1 MGIIE
6 FLTTDRPTKQV
17 PKAVSIIAEI
27 VLAIGAGIGIAFWL
41 LSYKDFIFMP
51 EYMYFVVFGAGVPA
65 ILFSFGIVI
74 KYWIHTANVKKS
86 RKKSEKNNMKT
97 FAAEEAKIMQKA
109 APQKDEK
116 TTTVKIQKES
126 KTTEKPSKA
135 EDKKATVDMKV
146 VEEESDE
153 IVKEAEQFVEEKET
167 VGKTKVAEEVK
178 TDEDVF
184 EKQKD
189 QLVLAKSEF
198 EQANAELAEL
208 SNKYSKQPA
217 KESKSKIVAETDE
230 EKELVKKLRRQ
241 VKTNEKNIEALKE
254 MLETATNSVE
264 KKNLQEKIA
273 KLEEKNNELKAKI

>member
-6 FLTTDRPTKQV
+6 FLTKDRPTKEV
-17 PKAVSIIAEI
+17 PKVVSIIAEI
-27 VLAIGAGIGIAFWL
+27 ILAIGAGIGIAFWL

-74 KYWIHTANVKKS
+74 KYWIHVSKEKKA
-86 RKKSEKNNMKT
+86 RKRSEKNNMKT

-109 APQKDEK
+109 APQKEEK
-116 TTTVKIQKES
+116 HTAA
-126 KTTEKPSKA
+126 KTP
-135 EDKKATVDMKV
+135 KATKEVKETKV
-146 VEEESDE
+146 VEEPK
-153 IVKEAEQFVEEKET
+153 VVATEE
-167 VGKTKVAEEVK
+167 VAEEVAEVEEVEQVEEK
-178 TDEDVF
+178 KETTF
-184 EKQKD
+184 EEQKD
-189 QLVLAKSEF
+189 QLILAKSEF
-198 EQANAELAEL
+198 EQANAELAKL
-208 SNKYSKQPA
+208 SKKYSKQPA

-230 EKELVKKLRRQ
+230 EKELLKKLRRQ

>member
-6 FLTTDRPTKQV
+6 FLTKDRPTKEV
-17 PKAVSIIAEI
+17 PKVVSIIAEI
-27 VLAIGAGIGIAFWL
+27 ILAIGAGIGIAFWL

-74 KYWIHTANVKKS
+74 KYWIHVSKEKKA
-86 RKKSEKNNMKT
+86 RKRSEKNNMKT

-109 APQKDEK
+109 APQKEEK
-116 TTTVKIQKES
+116 HTAVK
-126 KTTEKPSKA
+126 TP
-135 EDKKATVDMKV
+135 KATKEVKETKVEETKV
-146 VEEESDE
+146 VEEPK
-153 IVKEAEQFVEEKET
+153 VVATEE
-167 VGKTKVAEEVK
+167 VAEEVAEVEK
-178 TDEDVF
+178 VEQVEEKKEATF
-184 EKQKD
+184 EEQKD

-208 SNKYSKQPA
+208 SKKYSKQPA

-230 EKELVKKLRRQ
+230 EKELLKKLRRQ